1 MPRIVIVGAGISGL
15 SLAYRLQER
24 SPDLDI
30 TILEAGARAGGTV
43 GTYRRDGFLVEM
55 GPNGFL
61 DGKPSTMTLCRDVG
75 LAADLVAASPEAAKN
90 RYLFL
95 NGGLR
100 ALPGGLRQFLV
111 SDLLSWRGKAG
122 LMMERFR
129 PPRRKPTDE
138 SIASFASRRAGREA
152 AEVFADALVTGIYAG
167 DPKLLSI
174 RACFPRLADLER
186 AHGSVMKGLAHAA
199 RARRRLTGPA
209 APAGP
214 GKMWSLGGGL
224 GSLIEALCT
233 RLRRPPL
240 TGVRVCGI
248 HKKENGWMV
257 SAEGKDTWTA
267 DAVVLACPA
276 YRQAALLAE
285 LDEELSARIADIPYN
300 RIAVVALG
308 YRRSDVPGS
317 VAGFG
322 FIAPQ
327 RLGRNILGVQWC
339 SSIFPGRA
347 PADTVLLR
355 ALAGGWNRADAAGW
369 DDERLT
375 AAVRAELRLAQGI
388 TAAPIFQHIVR
399 WNRAI
404 PQYFVGHLERVAWIE
419 ERIKRHPGLFLAG
432 NAYRGVALNDCTE
445 QAGVLAAQVAE
456 YRSRIGEST
465 RRHSVQCRP

>member
-15 SLAYRLQER
+15 SLAFRLQER
-24 SPDLDI
+24 RPDLDI
-30 TILEAGARAGGTV
+30 TILEAGARPGGTV
-43 GTYRRDGFLVEM
+43 GTYRRDGFMVEM

-75 LAADLVAASPEAAKN
+75 LAEQLVAASPEASRN

-95 NGGLR
+95 NGRLQT
-100 ALPGGLRQFLV
+100 LPGSLRQFLL

-129 PPRRKPTDE
+129 RPRRKPTDE
-138 SIASFASRRAGREA
+138 SIASFASRRAGHEA
-152 AEVFADALVTGIYAG
+152 ALVFADALVTGIYAG
-167 DPKLLSI
+167 DPELLSI

-186 AHGSVMKGLAHAA
+186 QHGSVMKGLAHAA
-199 RARRRLTGPA
+199 RARRRQTGPA
-209 APAGP
+209 LPAGP
-214 GKMWSLGGGL
+214 GKMWSLGNGL
-224 GSLIEALCT
+224 GSLIEALCV

-248 HKKENGWMV
+248 HKEADAWIV
-257 SAEGKDTWTA
+257 SAEGKDAWTA

-276 YRQAALLAE
+276 YQQAAVLAE
-285 LDEELSARIADIPYN
+285 VDEELSARIGDIPYN
-300 RIAVVALG
+300 RVTVVALG
-308 YRRSDVPGS
+308 YRRADVPGS

-327 RLGRNILGVQWC
+327 RLGRDILGVQWC

-347 PADTVLLR
+347 PADAVLFR
-355 ALAGGWNRADAAGW
+355 ALAGGWNRADVAGW
-369 DDERLT
+369 DDDRLT
-375 AAVRAELRLAQGI
+375 AAVRADLRLAQGI

-419 ERIKRHPGLFLAG
+419 ERVKRHPGLFLAG
-432 NAYRGVALNDCTE
+432 NAYHGVALNDCTE
-445 QAGVLAAQVAE
+445 QAGMLAE
-456 YRSRIGEST
+456 RIE
-465 RRHSVQCRP
+465 RFHAVFPPHHC